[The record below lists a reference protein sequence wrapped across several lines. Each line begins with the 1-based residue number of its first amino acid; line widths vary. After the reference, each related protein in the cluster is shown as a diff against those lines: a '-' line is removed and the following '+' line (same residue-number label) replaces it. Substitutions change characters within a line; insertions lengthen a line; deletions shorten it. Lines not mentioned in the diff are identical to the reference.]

1 MSKTITL
8 TVNGETKKVEIE
20 GHEFLID
27 IIRDAFDLTGTKRGC
42 DDFHCGACTVVVDG
56 EAIKSC
62 WLKAEKADGK
72 KIVTIEGL
80 AEGTKLHPIQQSL
93 IDAGAVQCG
102 FCIPGIVMELYALF
116 TKNINATEEE
126 IFNSLGEH
134 LCRCTGYETI
144 LKGAKLAQR
153 KMKEK

>member
-62 WLKAEKADGK
+62 WLY
-72 KIVTIEGL
+72 TQLEGHN
-80 AEGTKLHPIQQSL
+80 T
-93 IDAGAVQCG
+93 
-102 FCIPGIVMELYALF
+102 
-116 TKNINATEEE
+116 
-126 IFNSLGEH
+126 
-134 LCRCTGYETI
+134 
-144 LKGAKLAQR
+144 
-153 KMKEK
+153 